1 MVIKGVRKRKHA
13 PKVQPVTKVAA
24 EPEIKNEENFIP
36 QEDVTVEEA
45 PKKEP
50 RRKRPR
56 RDFDTVEISAEPEVS
71 IEEENI

>member
-1 MVIKGVRKRKHA
+1 MVIKGVRKKQA
-13 PKVQPVTKVAA
+13 PKVQPVTKVVV

-36 QEDVTVEEA
+36 QEDVVVEET

-50 RRKRPR
+50 RRRRPR